1 MLQKLN
7 ITKRQLILTAL
18 LIATFML
25 PFVANI
31 STADALGNYECFT
44 QNRKQHVSC
53 LRAKLDSTPHGLT
66 VPKARDGMGIYGC
79 FDRDRRTHVTC
90 LRSLLDEHGPHLAEG
105 AAEPV
110 PPMDDPET
118 NPPTADPVVEPHG
131 VDATPPPEPCI
142 PRSFNELA
150 VCYECENYKMSSGA
164 PAKRCLNWIPTG
176 ADNTCMGDPDC
187 KAQIAREEAGE
198 AQVGLIA
205 TCNAADDPF
214 DGRKELNRHGLTTK
228 GTYDRCLRHNSDWAC
243 KDWCRHVLS
252 ERGIQW

>member
-1 MLQKLN
+1 M
-7 ITKRQLILTAL
+7 ILTAL

-66 VPKARDGMGIYGC
+66 VPKAKDGMGIYGC

-90 LRSLLDEHGPHLAEG
+90 LRSLLDEHGPHLAKG

-110 PPMDDPET
+110 PPMGDPET

-131 VDATPPPEPCI
+131 VDATPPPEPCHVRDQAVRKHYQRTAAI
-142 PRSFNELA
+142 PLVAYSESN
-150 VCYECENYKMSSGA
+150 G
-164 PAKRCLNWIPTG
+164 TG
-176 ADNTCMGDPDC
+176 
-187 KAQIAREEAGE
+187 R
-198 AQVGLIA
+198 
-205 TCNAADDPF
+205 
-214 DGRKELNRHGLTTK
+214 RR
-228 GTYDRCLRHNSDWAC
+228 R
-243 KDWCRHVLS
+243 
-252 ERGIQW
+252 

>member
-66 VPKARDGMGIYGC
+66 VPKAKDGMGIYGC

-90 LRSLLDEHGPHLAEG
+90 LRSLLDEHGPHLAKG

-110 PPMDDPET
+110 PPTAPPT
-118 NPPTADPVVEPHG
+118 VAAPPAAPPTAAAPPA
-131 VDATPPPEPCI
+131 ATPAVHHDI
-142 PRSFNELA
+142 PRVIHL
-150 VCYECENYKMSSGA
+150 
-164 PAKRCLNWIPTG
+164 
-176 ADNTCMGDPDC
+176 
-187 KAQIAREEAGE
+187 
-198 AQVGLIA
+198 
-205 TCNAADDPF
+205 CNFAS
-214 DGRKELNRHGLTTK
+214 DGVANLGI
-228 GTYDRCLRHNSDWAC
+228 YDRCRKYNAHEPCVQRCMDTLCGYERRNIDEAYGPSWMTNDWAEWRRLNASYTC
-243 KDWCRHVLS
+243 FWKD
-252 ERGIQW
+252 GQGYYMD

>member
-79 FDRDRRTHVTC
+79 FDQNRRTHVNC
-90 LRSLLDEHGPHLAEG
+90 LRSLLDEHGPHFAEG

-110 PPMDDPET
+110 PPMGDPET
-118 NPPTADPVVEPHG
+118 NP
-131 VDATPPPEPCI
+131 
-142 PRSFNELA
+142 LA
-150 VCYECENYKMSSGA
+150 
-164 PAKRCLNWIPTG
+164 
-176 ADNTCMGDPDC
+176 GDPTVGIHELTLPAANTNSPDDGC
-187 KAQIAREEAGE
+187 EFIGTGLLTGLSTVEKARHKASCAAAAREAAG
-198 AQVGLIA
+198 AGKNI
-205 TCNAADDPF
+205 
-214 DGRKELNRHGLTTK
+214 KK
-228 GTYDRCLRHNSDWAC
+228 
-243 KDWCRHVLS
+243 
-252 ERGIQW
+252 